1 MKVLGM
7 ILSIGNIL
15 NGGTTKGQADGFY
28 LDALS
33 KTTTL
38 RDVNNKTIMH
48 FICEKLKDEEG
59 FRNIKQELSNVY
71 TAS

>member
-1 MKVLGM
+1 MLKYFENAFDELKNSKNFKKILGM

-15 NGGTTKGQADGFY
+15 NGQTAKGQADGFY

-38 RDVNNKTIMH
+38 RDINN
-48 FICEKLKDEEG
+48 
-59 FRNIKQELSNVY
+59 
-71 TAS
+71 